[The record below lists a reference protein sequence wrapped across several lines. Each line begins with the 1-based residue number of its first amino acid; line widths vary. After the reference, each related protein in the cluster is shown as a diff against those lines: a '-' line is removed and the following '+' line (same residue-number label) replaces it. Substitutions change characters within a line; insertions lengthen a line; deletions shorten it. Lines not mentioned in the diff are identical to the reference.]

1 MIRRVP
7 IGAALLVLLTVPTS
21 GFGWFHSLFS
31 RSSSRA
37 APATV
42 YYCPVP
48 VAVVPAAYVVAPPV
62 AVAPPFSVVP
72 PAAPPGAPPV
82 ALPAPP
88 GRFAEPRPAPPSGTP
103 EPPRGSDAMP
113 RAGVSVQESRKSD
126 EKFYD
131 SYFIATTARAPGGD
145 RCAVTFWNL
154 TGQSMALTIDGQ
166 PRTLAAGQ
174 NVRLDLK
181 RDFAW
186 GVTGRDPARQQVPA
200 QESGV
205 EIVIR
210 R

>member
-1 MIRRVP
+1 MRWRAP
-7 IGAALLVLLTVPTS
+7 LGAALLVLLTIPTT

-31 RSSSRA
+31 RSSYRA

-48 VAVVPAAYVVAPPV
+48 VAVAPAPYAIAP
-62 AVAPPFSVVP
+62 AVAAVPPPAPP
-72 PAAPPGAPPV
+72 PAAPAP
-82 ALPAPP
+82 PP
-88 GRFAEPRPAPPSGTP
+88 GRYAEPRPAPPSGTA
-103 EPPRGSDAMP
+103 EPPRAPAPMP
-113 RAGVSVQESRKSD
+113 PAGVNAQESRKLD

-131 SYFIATTARAPGGD
+131 SYFAATPALRAAAAD

-154 TGQSMALTIDGQ
+154 SGHTLTLTVDGT
-166 PRTLAAGQ
+166 PRTLATGQ

-186 GVTGRDPARQQVPA
+186 AVSGRDSERQQVPA
-200 QESGV
+200 AESGV